1 MDALQ
6 VNSRAIHDE
15 AEYEQEPEHEPEMNS
30 FGSSSD
36 EKESV
41 GAPEKVATTEEH
53 RQQQSGQDLERQ
65 QTMRSTASYQET
77 YPEGGL
83 QAWLVVAGSWF
94 AMIASMGLMN
104 SIAVFQAY
112 TLSHQL
118 EGHSEGTVGWIFS
131 IYTFLAFFGGVYIGP
146 VFDKYGPRWLLIAG
160 CACTV
165 GALVGMSFCT
175 GMALF
180 QYSAALAFTPTTE
193 SRSIP
198 FTSRL
203 YSRLLLFSLL
213 CSAPCVHLLLFMTL
227 APLIVTKADHPLSE
241 LYQFILSFGILGG
254 LGTSLTFTPCIA
266 AVGHWFKARRGF
278 ATGLASTAG
287 GIGGIV
293 FPLMLTALFDR
304 IGYGWATRVLAL
316 ICLVCGLVGISLV
329 RSRLPPAQNAKAH
342 PDFRIFRQIPFL
354 LTTLSIFLLEFSLF
368 IPLTY
373 IATYA
378 QDQGFGTT
386 FAYHLLPIM
395 NAGSVIGRA
404 LPGYYADV
412 VGAFNVCL
420 FSVALSLASCL
431 CIWLPLGH
439 TKAGIIV
446 FSLLFGFGSGNSIA
460 IAPVCIGRMCKTQE
474 YGRYYA
480 TTYTV
485 VSFACLIGIP
495 IAGSIVQANGGSYTG
510 LIIFTSCIY
519 VGSAFFLVLAKTWQ
533 LGWKNWRARY

>member
-1 MDALQ
+1 MDVQQ

-15 AEYEQEPEHEPEMNS
+15 VDPELDNS
-30 FGSSSD
+30 RGSNDERDSGDGGEKGGGTGAQD
-36 EKESV
+36 EKHQHQINDD
-41 GAPEKVATTEEH
+41 A
-53 RQQQSGQDLERQ
+53 LERQ
-65 QTMRSTASYQET
+65 QTTISTASYQET

-118 EGHSEGTVGWIFS
+118 KDYNEGTVGWIFS
-131 IYTFLAFFGGVYIGP
+131 IYTWLAFFGGVYIGP
-146 VFDKYGPRWLLIAG
+146 VFDKYGPRWLVAAG

-175 GMALF
+175 
-180 QYSAALAFTPTTE
+180 
-193 SRSIP
+193 
-198 FTSRL
+198 
-203 YSRLLLFSLL
+203 
-213 CSAPCVHLLLFMTL
+213 
-227 APLIVTKADHPLSE
+227 E

-287 GIGGIV
+287 GIGGII

-304 IGYGWATRVLAL
+304 IGFGWATRVLAL
-316 ICLVCGLVGISLV
+316 ICLVCGLVGMSLV
-329 RSRLPPAQNAKAH
+329 RSRLPPAKNATAH
-342 PDFRIFRQIPFL
+342 PDFRIFRLMPFL
-354 LTTLSIFLLEFSLF
+354 LTTIGIFLIEFSLF
-368 IPLTY
+368 IPLAY
-373 IATYA
+373 ISTYA
-378 QDQGFGTT
+378 QDQGFGNT

-395 NAGSVIGRA
+395 NTGSVIGRA

-412 VGAFNVCL
+412 VGAFNVCV
-420 FSVALSLASCL
+420 FSVVLSLVSCL
-431 CIWLPLGH
+431 CVWLPLGH
-439 TKAGIIV
+439 TKAGIII

-495 IAGSIVQANGGSYTG
+495 IAGSIVQSEGGSYTG
-510 LIIFTSCIY
+510 LIIFTGCIY
-519 VGSAFFLVLAKTWQ
+519 VGAAILLMFAKTWQ
-533 LGWKNWRARY
+533 LGWKNWLAAY

>member
-1 MDALQ
+1 MDARR
-6 VNSRAIHDE
+6 VNSRAIHDDAGPE
-15 AEYEQEPEHEPEMNS
+15 LEFTNSESPDDRGSADVAEKTVMA
-30 FGSSSD
+30 D
-36 EKESV
+36 EKQL
-41 GAPEKVATTEEH
+41 P
-53 RQQQSGQDLERQ
+53 QQQLDDDLERQ

-83 QAWLVVAGSWF
+83 KAWVVVAGSWF

-104 SIAVFQAY
+104 SVAVFQAY

-118 EGHSEGTVGWIFS
+118 KGHSEGTVGWIFS

-146 VFDKYGPRWLLIAG
+146 VFDKYGPKWLVIAG

-165 GALVGMSFCT
+165 GALIGMSFCT
-175 GMALF
+175 
-180 QYSAALAFTPTTE
+180 
-193 SRSIP
+193 
-198 FTSRL
+198 
-203 YSRLLLFSLL
+203 
-213 CSAPCVHLLLFMTL
+213 
-227 APLIVTKADHPLSE
+227 E
-241 LYQFILSFGILGG
+241 LWQFILSFGILGG
-254 LGTSLTFTPCIA
+254 MGTSLTFTPCIA

-293 FPLMLTALFDR
+293 FPLMLTALFEKV
-304 IGYGWATRVLAL
+304 GFGWATRVLAL
-316 ICLVCGLVGISLV
+316 ICLVCGLIGICLV
-329 RSRLPPAQNAKAH
+329 RSRLPPAKNATAH

-378 QDQGFGTT
+378 QYRGFDDA

-412 VGAFNVCL
+412 VGAFNVCF
-420 FSVALSLASCL
+420 FSAVLSLASCL
-431 CIWLPLGH
+431 CVWLPLGH
-439 TKAGIIV
+439 TKAGIII

-460 IAPVCIGRMCKTQE
+460 IAPVCIGRMCRTQE

-519 VGSAFFLVLAKTWQ
+519 VGSGIFLMLAKIWQ
-533 LGWKNWRARY
+533 LGWKGLLDAY